1 MYNAKHLK
9 AYVGAVGATK
19 LTAIFVM
26 VCILGVFAVTF
37 VGPALAAANIRTTN
51 AEGID
56 QTDFATGDTVYIHG
70 SGFVPQTPLTVS
82 VTRPD
87 LTIESCINDYNCHY
101 RFLSGPLTSD
111 ENGAFSFYPYL
122 LNGIEGTYTIDVSDG
137 MNSAQTTFTDT
148 SPVFKIRIVQPAN
161 NSSPASPV
169 RVYGTWNVTNPPGKL
184 SQYNVQIQWGDGS
197 INSSININRTKH
209 NNHFFSGTF
218 DTEPIV
224 GCTGGDDNCTTGNFD
239 HTYTSCGPFTI
250 TVKLYHTQPPGNEA
264 GDASA
269 SVTVNP
275 AENCTDGIDNDCDGA
290 TDCLDS
296 DCAQAPNCMLTCDSY
311 NNENDCTNES
321 TDTCAW
327 CPLCKG
333 PKINNYGA
341 DTCYDE
347 ASCNCQYS
355 QCSKLCGAECT
366 TNSDCKA
373 HAGGVCNLETC
384 TCQYEYHTICSNGY
398 CTEVQGA
405 GTNECT
411 FDNECRHTEC
421 AYENT
426 IACIQVMTPGTNQC
440 SVADDCGKC
449 IYDTDCPA
457 DYYDCNGN
465 TIILHDNYCGQDH
478 YCHETQSEGQNCDL
492 SDYTACDGTAIKNY
506 DYYCQNPTSS
516 GDCKGPIVTLVQECN
531 DGVWCNGQETCSET
545 PNVHCVQG
553 TPVDCSQYNILG
565 IATCDNIPDNY
576 HPTWDFRNAF
586 TSQCVED
593 GGNQGHCTRG
603 DETITHTC
611 SVEEC
616 GAECD
621 AINMCANRCSAGDVY
636 EYDGICQENCTCLYR
651 GQKDCD
657 WYDGWY
663 CNGNNREYRDY
674 YCDVN
679 GVEGCSYTVTD
690 TDYCDDEDP
699 CTIDTCI
706 YNPET
711 GAKCINTFSDTEGPI
726 TSNVV
731 VTPAFNNGIFNLT
744 AHVEDTCSNIKIA
757 KYYIGA
763 GGSGRCDDYDP
774 FIVVGNMLPT
784 DGNYDELIEDV
795 YINNANFFRDGV
807 NFACVKSWDVLNN
820 VGNCACAY
828 FETDILPPDCPY
840 DIYLDDVLYPNEY
853 LICGNNAWLNATVCD
868 QQSKIQGGEYFID
881 VQIPPIPAPWSGIWM
896 DTLYNFT
903 RNDGWKC
910 AVIGA
915 LVNTSNFSDG
925 THYIRLRGKDTAENW
940 GKISECLGVSF
951 IRDTLAPVTTK
962 TLAPAGG
969 ASHTCE
975 QSEITEAKLPQGV
988 SLTDGCQFVKTGTT
1002 ITLHAE
1008 DPDPQ
1013 GTGEHADKTRIYWKV
1028 YYKVNPNDEWTLD
1041 QQGVGDENA
1050 DVVITLNKD
1059 SYHLIEYWS
1068 VDACGW
1074 EETHHFELDIV
1085 DNQPPVTV
1093 KTISNPKVQGNN
1105 DPINWYITKDTTIEL
1120 SCTDPQPHPVDH
1132 VTLYWALYYT
1142 QGECLPAGADW
1153 GTPIASGQE
1162 EGGYKLITGLEDSCH
1177 KLVYYCVDAL
1187 GNEEDTKVEIDAVD
1201 NQAPPIVKS
1210 IIGPSYGNCLP
1221 EAKQV
1226 SFLKDDNFA
1235 GVDDTTG
1242 FSTGDNTVDLKKT
1255 AFSILSGQGSV
1266 TGFKNGGQ
1274 GNLTH
1279 RGTRGLGVYPGEL
1292 DEVDEPER
1300 IEITFTKPYLVDY
1313 VELRSLFADECND
1326 GGSDEKAHIRY
1337 YLAGNLVGSED
1348 PVGVETGGNGT
1359 WSKSY
1364 ASPIAADKVVFYAED
1379 DGCSEFAVA
1388 KLGLVDA
1395 CFIDGVTLIHVES
1408 TDPQPHPVDQVTCDW
1423 DYEVLD
1429 GQKQGQGQVN
1439 IIPPFNISFPE
1450 ESTHVLTITCRDAL
1464 GNEATD
1470 VEIFIV
1476 DKTPPTTTKTYGEP
1490 KFVEEGGYPTW
1501 ITSQTPI
1508 TLTVEDTGV
1517 HKSGIKET
1525 KYRVTQVNDNY
1536 CLSQTAC
1543 EEAGGSGEWSTYEEP
1558 FTINEDSCHL
1568 IEYYSVDNVEK
1579 TETTKRQCVYVD
1591 NKPPISSKSFDG
1603 FNMPCDQLPCRT
1615 EGECDYYI
1623 NQDTKIVLTCED
1635 QLPHPVDQVKIYY
1648 RYNVDD
1654 GEWTDWTLYEG
1665 PFSYDEDSK
1674 HTLEWYCV
1682 DALGNKEETHT
1693 QVERVDTTPPVTTKT
1708 IGDPKWENGY
1718 WVTSETP
1725 ITLTAVDGGA
1735 ICAAGPWKLYYKL
1748 SWDKNCDG
1756 DFDDFGEQGPW
1767 NYVEVDTGTCKL
1779 EKTLYLEGECLHQIE
1794 WYAVDALGN
1803 TEQVHVQQHKVDNT
1817 PPHILILKPVDGW
1830 YSKGEDIPIIAEV
1843 KDLNNAFGPCEK
1855 GENNCHGL
1863 GDNCAVGITD
1873 GAQCYAFLV
1882 NLEFLNMN
1890 PMEIFNLSDVVKYDL
1905 DTEGTLLYNADA
1917 KECQG
1922 YATIPED
1929 SDVQSGI
1936 HILVVGAKDNLGNE
1950 ANSIDEI
1957 ILAIRE
1963 RCDGCWGDPYDLCKP
1978 ECVRDVLQDIITNWN
1993 LPKIGIDTE
2002 APKVTITSPEAGD
2015 HVDKGQ
2021 LFVSADVTES
2031 GITCAIMSG
2040 TPCYVKL
2047 GSTTLGTF
2055 YYDNTN
2061 RKCEGTLVVPE
2072 DVPQGTEVPL
2082 TVEVSDNCGN
2092 IGKGVIYVLSDTMY
2106 PTPLTIEAQ
2115 HVENPPYDTD
2125 GFYYISWD
2133 GGFDANLYRYELYED
2148 SLLIYSGVAKGYSR
2162 EHMSEGNHRYQVKA
2176 YDKAGH
2182 VTVSSFLD
2190 VFVDTKAPNVDITG
2204 TIPYGLGFIFTY
2216 EINDPSPS
2224 SGIVLPLVVE
2234 DIEGPYGFAICSN
2247 TLPTGFCT
2255 VFLGTSAK
2263 LIACDNAGHCNF
2275 DTTETAPQ
2283 DTTPP
2288 ILVMT
2293 APSGVIEYNNVV
2305 LYAKT
2310 NEPAVCFYDTFDNVD
2325 TMKTMNSNEDKTE
2338 HQVILGMLEDG
2349 LYVYHIRCQDL
2360 AGNMME
2366 QSKTI
2371 VFGINTESQFS
2382 LVIPSKGPNNP
2393 GGYWNI
2399 GWNTFWLPQIILD
2412 DICGIE
2418 EGQYKVED
2426 VLSSLYNDEGANFDI
2441 IWYFDG
2447 EEWLYFIP
2455 EYPEFST
2462 LKYFNDQSSLPY
2474 YIHITS
2480 EDRLE
2485 ITQDICP
2492 PIISPPGP
2500 EIPK

>member
-1 MYNAKHLK
+1 
-9 AYVGAVGATK
+9 
-19 LTAIFVM
+19 
-26 VCILGVFAVTF
+26 
-37 VGPALAAANIRTTN
+37 
-51 AEGID
+51 
-56 QTDFATGDTVYIHG
+56 
-70 SGFVPQTPLTVS
+70 
-82 VTRPD
+82 
-87 LTIESCINDYNCHY
+87 
-101 RFLSGPLTSD
+101 
-111 ENGAFSFYPYL
+111 
-122 LNGIEGTYTIDVSDG
+122 
-137 MNSAQTTFTDT
+137 
-148 SPVFKIRIVQPAN
+148 
-161 NSSPASPV
+161 
-169 RVYGTWNVTNPPGKL
+169 
-184 SQYNVQIQWGDGS
+184 
-197 INSSININRTKH
+197 
-209 NNHFFSGTF
+209 
-218 DTEPIV
+218 
-224 GCTGGDDNCTTGNFD
+224 
-239 HTYTSCGPFTI
+239 
-250 TVKLYHTQPPGNEA
+250 
-264 GDASA
+264 
-269 SVTVNP
+269 
-275 AENCTDGIDNDCDGA
+275 
-290 TDCLDS
+290 
-296 DCAQAPNCMLTCDSY
+296 
-311 NNENDCTNES
+311 
-321 TDTCAW
+321 
-327 CPLCKG
+327 
-333 PKINNYGA
+333 
-341 DTCYDE
+341 
-347 ASCNCQYS
+347 
-355 QCSKLCGAECT
+355 
-366 TNSDCKA
+366 
-373 HAGGVCNLETC
+373 
-384 TCQYEYHTICSNGY
+384 
-398 CTEVQGA
+398 
-405 GTNECT
+405 
-411 FDNECRHTEC
+411 
-421 AYENT
+421 
-426 IACIQVMTPGTNQC
+426 MTPGTNQC

-553 TPVDCSQYNILG
+553 TPVDCSQYNIPG

-586 TSQCVED
+586 TSQCVEE

-621 AINMCANRCSAGDVY
+621 ATNACANRCSAGDVY

-690 TDYCDDEDP
+690 TASCDDEDP

-1120 SCTDPQPHPVDH
+1120 SCTDSQPHPVDH

-1187 GNEEDTKVEIDAVD
+1187 GNAEEEQTEIDAVD
-1201 NQAPPIVKS
+1201 NTPPVGTKV
-1210 IIGPSYGNCLP
+1210 IGNPNLVCEESMVFFY
-1221 EAKQV
+1221 
-1226 SFLKDDNFA
+1226 DDVESGANDWTA
-1235 GVDDTTG
+1235 TGLWHITEYRSHSPTHSWAYNEELDHDYDTG
-1242 FSTGDNTVDLKKT
+1242 STN
-1255 AFSILSGQGSV
+1255 S
-1266 TGFKNGGQ
+1266 
-1274 GNLTH
+1274 
-1279 RGTRGLGVYPGEL
+1279 GEL
-1292 DEVDEPER
+1292 ISKNIDLGSKP
-1300 IEITFTKPYLVDY
+1300 ILTFWSWEQT
-1313 VELRSLFADECND
+1313 ECNGYCNYDKREVYVSDD
-1326 GGSDEKAHIRY
+1326 GGSSWDLVWYSTGPENQWYQPAVDLSTY
-1337 YLAGNLVGSED
+1337 AGKTVKIKFRFDTIDYIWNDYEGWYVDDIKIINKECDYWVRDNITTIELDCVD
-1348 PVGVETGGNGT
+1348 PEPHPIGGEVVCYQVKLDSTTDLTEQYCAEFGGEMDGE
-1359 WSKSY
+1359 WCC
-1364 ASPIAADKVVFYAED
+1364 ASPGSMSNEAY
-1379 DGCSEFAVA
+1379 
-1388 KLGLVDA
+1388 
-1395 CFIDGVTLIHVES
+1395 
-1408 TDPQPHPVDQVTCDW
+1408 
-1423 DYEVLD
+1423 
-1429 GQKQGQGQVN
+1429 
-1439 IIPPFNISFPE
+1439 
-1450 ESTHVLTITCRDAL
+1450 VLTFTEDSVHTLEYYCKDAF
-1464 GNEATD
+1464 GNKNDNDLET
-1470 VEIFIV
+1470 FKV
-1476 DKTPPTTTKTYGEP
+1476 DSVPPTTTKTYEGPFYTDGTSEWIDTVSKVKLTATDGGEICHVDGITTYYAVTMVDESYCYDP
-1490 KFVEEGGYPTW
+1490 ATYCQQMHDYDDNVWNVYTEPFSLAESCHLIEFFSEDALGNKEAIKHQCVFSDHTPPVTTKTYGQPLVEAQGGYPKW

-1508 TLTVEDTGV
+1508 TLTAVDQSPHPSGV
-1517 HKSGIKET
+1517 KET
-1525 KYRVTQVNDNY
+1525 KYRVSLVSDNY

-1863 GDNCAVGITD
+1863 GDNCVVGITD

-2190 VFVDTKAPNVDITG
+2190 VFVDTKVPNVDITG